1 MFLPYDFTDS
11 PGWQLKSFQGLK
23 ESPCTNHTLFTI
35 PGGLPEY
42 RVCLDVLH
50 TLDLGVT
57 ARLAGSILHAWTFPP
72 GSKKKDGPG
81 NAAKIWAMLKEAY
94 AELDIKEKF
103 NNMVVSMFCAA
114 EKPFSQ
120 PAKLRGHAGEIR
132 HFIPALAL
140 VAWKKANDCQAFAHM
155 AECCHHLSKFYSIIA
170 EDDFFMKS
178 AEEAEECLKESM
190 VHYIW
195 LHNHFDDGVRFTLA
209 PKCHFLAHIALM
221 LHFQNPATCWTY
233 KQESFMGYIATL
245 GHSCSHGTRA
255 VRLSESFITKY
266 IMALQLR
273 VNDMV

>member
-1 MFLPYDFTDS
+1 VGLVFLPYDFTDS

-42 RVCLDVLH
+42 RACLDVLH
-50 TLDLGVT
+50 TLDLGEQ
-57 ARLAGSILHAWTFPP
+57 LGWQDLSCMLGPSPP

-81 NAAKIWAMLKEAY
+81 NAAQIWAMLKEAY

-103 NNMVVSMFCAA
+103 NNMVVSMFSAA

-178 AEEAEECLKESM
+178 AEKKAWCIT
-190 VHYIW
+190 YGYTTI
-195 LHNHFDDGVRFTLA
+195 
-209 PKCHFLAHIALM
+209 LM
-221 LHFQNPATCWTY
+221 
-233 KQESFMGYIATL
+233 MG
-245 GHSCSHGTRA
+245 SDSP
-255 VRLSESFITKY
+255 
-266 IMALQLR
+266 
-273 VNDMV
+273 

>member
-1 MFLPYDFTDS
+1 M
-11 PGWQLKSFQGLK
+11 
-23 ESPCTNHTLFTI
+23 
-35 PGGLPEY
+35 
-42 RVCLDVLH
+42 
-50 TLDLGVT
+50 LGCSSHLGFRRT
-57 ARLAGSILHAWTFPP
+57 ARLAGSILHAWTLPP
-72 GSKKKDGPG
+72 GSKKKDGLG

-209 PKCHFLAHIALM
+209 SKCHFLAHIALM

-245 GHSCSHGTRA
+245 CHSCSHGTRA
-255 VRLSESFITKY
+255 VRLSESFITFHY
-266 IMALQLR
+266 QVHHGPAAQSE
-273 VNDMV
+273 

>member
-42 RVCLDVLH
+42 RACLDVLH

-57 ARLAGSILHAWTFPP
+57 VRLAGSILHAWTLPP
-72 GSKKKDGPG
+72 GSKKKDVPG

-94 AELDIKEKF
+94 AEFDIEEKY

-120 PAKLRGHAGEIR
+120 PAKLRGHVGEIR
-132 HFIPALAL
+132 HFIHALAL

-170 EDDFFMKS
+170 DHDFFMKS

-195 LHNHFDDGVRFTLA
+195 LHNHFDDGVRFTLT

-266 IMALQLR
+266 ILALQLR